1 MNLIIN
7 FIKKEFFQFRR
18 DKRMFAVIFIAPIV
32 QLIFLGYAATLDV
45 KNVKTAVWDQ
55 DRSETSRKFLEKYES
70 SGYFTVNHYSA
81 SYDELTALLDNGEV
95 TMAVIIPPDFEKDLL
110 SGKTSGLQTIFDGSD
125 GNKALIA
132 AGYSQ
137 GITISFASNIIT
149 ELIER
154 SGRKNLPVT
163 KLPVIE
169 AETRAWYN
177 PDLVTRNY
185 MLPGIVGL
193 LIMIVTIN
201 LTSLAIV
208 KEREIGTFEQLIVT
222 PLKSYQI
229 IIGKLVP
236 FSILGFVSI
245 SIVLTVMRFWFGIEV
260 KGNIPLLYLA
270 ALLFMLST
278 LGLGLFVSTI
288 SKTQQQ
294 ATMTSFFGVMM
305 PMIYLSG
312 FAFPIENMP
321 QWVQYITYIIPLR
334 YFITIVRGIVLKGIG
349 LENLYTEFAAL
360 LIFGIVIL
368 ALSSLRF
375 NKKLE

>member
-1 MNLIIN
+1 MNLILN
-7 FIKKEFFQFRR
+7 FIKKEFLQFKR
-18 DKRMFAVIFIAPIV
+18 DKRMFAVILIAPVV

-45 KNVKTAVWDQ
+45 KDIKTVVWDQ
-55 DRSETSRKFLEKYES
+55 DRSETSREFLEKYEK
-70 SGYFTVNHYSA
+70 SGYFTLQYNVT
-81 SYDELTALLDNGEV
+81 SYNEISNLIDNGEV
-95 TMAVIIPPDFEKDLL
+95 VMAMIIPPDFEKDVL
-110 SGKTSGLQTIFDGSD
+110 SGRTTKLQTIFDGSD

-137 GITISFASNIIT
+137 GITISFGSNIIN

-154 SGRKNLPVT
+154 SGRKNLPAM
-163 KLPVIE
+163 KIPVIE

-177 PDLVTRNY
+177 PDLITRNY

-193 LIMIVTIN
+193 LIMVVTIN

-222 PLKSYQI
+222 PLKAYQI

-245 SIVLTVMRFWFGIEV
+245 TIVMTVMRFWFGIEV
-260 KGNIPLLYLA
+260 KGSVPLLYFS

-312 FAFPIENMP
+312 FSFPIENMP
-321 QWVQYITYIIPLR
+321 AWVQYITYLIPLR
-334 YFITIVRGIVLKGIG
+334 YFITIVRGIILKGVG
-349 LENLYTEFAAL
+349 FDELYDQFLAL
-360 LIFGIVIL
+360 FIFGIVIL

>member
-1 MNLIIN
+1 MNLILN
-7 FIKKEFFQFRR
+7 FIKKEFLQFKR
-18 DKRMFAVIFIAPIV
+18 DKRMFAVILIAPV
-32 QLIFLGYAATLDV
+32 LQLIFLGYAATLDV

-55 DRSETSRKFLEKYES
+55 DKSATSREFLEKYEK
-70 SGYFTVNHYSA
+70 SGYFTLQNHVSG
-81 SYDELTALLDNGEV
+81 YDELTELLDNGEV
-95 TMAVIIPPDFEKDLL
+95 VMAVIIPPDFEKDIL
-110 SGKTSGLQTIFDGSD
+110 SGRTSKLQTIFDGSD

-137 GITISFASNIIT
+137 GITISFASNVVS
-149 ELIER
+149 EFIER
-154 SGRKNLPVT
+154 SGRKNMPVM
-163 KLPVIE
+163 KIPVIE
-169 AETRAWYN
+169 AQTRAWYN

-193 LIMIVTIN
+193 LIMVVTIN

-236 FSILGFVSI
+236 FSILGFVSVT
-245 SIVLTVMRFWFGIEV
+245 IVMTVMRFWFGIEV
-260 KGNIPLLYLA
+260 KGSVPLLYFA

-312 FAFPIENMP
+312 FSFPIENMP
-321 QWVQYITYIIPLR
+321 LWVQYITYLIPLR
-334 YFITIVRGIVLKGIG
+334 YFITIVRAIILKGVGI
-349 LENLYTEFAAL
+349 EHLYDQFLAL
-360 LIFGIVIL
+360 FIFGVVIL